1 MAIHPVEEATIRA
14 FVRSEKRDRFI
25 TLLGNPKRRRD
36 AVNELNHFDG
46 WDYRFGRS
54 LDSDVDLLEVLRN
67 SGAED
72 FCHLISNDSSLD
84 GQTRALNDAVRSVEA
99 YSFASILCCNSG
111 QLACFIDE
119 AEAPRRRIVFKKSDR
134 SSQKKL

>member
-54 LDSDVDLLEVLRN
+54 LDSDVDLLEVVQAATKHAAEISAAFPGIEVLALEGGLAPHLAGLAHTAASPETTGPAGELLPYYLRDPLTRGLLN
-67 SGAED
+67 S
-72 FCHLISNDSSLD
+72 
-84 GQTRALNDAVRSVEA
+84 QPRAR
-99 YSFASILCCNSG
+99 
-111 QLACFIDE
+111 
-119 AEAPRRRIVFKKSDR
+119 
-134 SSQKKL
+134 